1 MRAECLLLE
10 LLEDGVGR
18 SSENVMN
25 FVHLVEFVVA
35 GEEWE
40 QSENF
45 EVDAAD
51 TPVVHLVI
59 VVAVSEEA
67 LGRSVPSGRDV
78 LCEGRLG
85 VDSATGPEVSQFDLI
100 VFYQNVLSMKEK

>member
-1 MRAECLLLE
+1 
-10 LLEDGVGR
+10 
-18 SSENVMN
+18 MN
-25 FVHLVEFVVA
+25 FVHLVKFVVT

-40 QSENF
+40 KSKNF
-45 EVDAAD
+45 EVDAAY

-59 VVAVSEEA
+59 VVPISEKA
-67 LGRSVPSGRDV
+67 LRGSVPSGRDV

-85 VDSATGPEVSQFDLI
+85 VDSTTGPEVSQFDLI

>member
-1 MRAECLLLE
+1 M
-10 LLEDGVGR
+10 
-18 SSENVMN
+18 
-25 FVHLVEFVVA
+25 
-35 GEEWE
+35 
-40 QSENF
+40 
-45 EVDAAD
+45 
-51 TPVVHLVI
+51 I

-67 LGRSVPSGRDV
+67 LGWSVPSGRDV